1 MDNYHHGDLRRAL
14 IQGGLELLA
23 RDGPAGFSLR
33 ALAQELGVS
42 HAAPYRH
49 FKSREELLA
58 AIVAESRERFTGALK
73 ASVAGPGEAREKI
86 YLLGEAYVRFYLA
99 NPAILYLFN
108 VLPGQLASE
117 GEAMSGALTMDH
129 GQKDEGFGLLRAL
142 SAELAT
148 LFPGLGGRDVLLGYW
163 AKAHGLATL
172 LVAMPDYFGEEG
184 AEAGVRRVIRQA
196 F

>member
-14 IQGGLELLA
+14 LDGGLELLA
-23 RDGPAGFSLR
+23 RKGPAGFSLR

-49 FKSREELLA
+49 FASREELLA
-58 AIVAESRERFTGALK
+58 AIVAESRERFAAALGK
-73 ASVAGPGEAREKI
+73 SVSGPGEASEKI

-99 NPAILYLFN
+99 NPAILYLFH
-108 VLPGQLASE
+108 VLPGQLAAE
-117 GEAMSGALTMDH
+117 GEKLRATFHEKDE
-129 GQKDEGFGLLRAL
+129 DEGFGLLRSL
-142 SAELAT
+142 SAQLAP
-148 LFPGLGGRDVLLGYW
+148 LFPGLDERDVLLGFW

-172 LVAMPDYFGEEG
+172 LAAMPGYFGDEG
-184 AEAGVRRVIRQA
+184 LEAGVRRVIREA